1 MYMTLRQKLLQYG
14 DIRISKKGA

>member
-1 MYMTLRQKLLQYG
+1 MTLRQKLLQYG